1 MENNKTPSARSGGF
15 NLNPELSQRLE
26 QRLSPQMIQSMEILQ
41 LQSLDLQLLIKQEM
55 EINPTLELAE
65 EQELIQDKTD
75 DRDKDDNTDD
85 EKTAP
90 ESDPVEILDKDRE
103 TIHAERS
110 PKQQLTTDRKWE
122 AMQNVSDKPVS
133 LRDYIHQQFK
143 LMETDEKTKQI
154 AEYIIFNIDD
164 NGYIK
169 LSEEEIAQATQSTAD
184 EVKKVLSIIQ
194 QFDPPGVGARTLQEC
209 LILQLSEHDSNI
221 EIKKQIIANHLEDIQ
236 MNRIPLVVNILGKPL
251 DDVQTVVSEIL
262 QLNPYPGKNFSREST
277 YHIVPDVFITAI
289 DDRGDY
295 EIRLNNDYVPPL
307 RINQYYQKM
316 LADPATPQE
325 TKDYI
330 KKKIES
336 ANAIVLAIR
345 QRQNTLLRISKEI
358 VNAQKE
364 FFDKGMSYLKPLK
377 MQDIADKLKIH
388 ITTVSR
394 AISSKQYKRT
404 DEPKNDDT
412 TKQAKASKYIQTPRG
427 IFSMKF
433 FFSRSTDSSINEWQS
448 VKSVLSML
456 QELINQENKESPL
469 SDAEII
475 KNLSEKG
482 VKVARRTVTK
492 YRQMLNIP
500 SSQARKKY

>member
-1 MENNKTPSARSGGF
+1 MPSTKSGGF
-15 NLNPELSQRLE
+15 NLNPELTHRLE
-26 QRLSPQMIQSMEILQ
+26 QRLSPQMLQSMEILQ
-41 LQSLDLQLLIKQEM
+41 LQSLDLQLMLKQEM
-55 EINPTLELAE
+55 EMNPTLELAE

-75 DRDKDDNTDD
+75 DGTKDENTDD
-85 EKTAP
+85 EKPAP
-90 ESDPVEILDKDRE
+90 ESDPVEILDKERE
-103 TIHAERS
+103 TLSSQHS
-110 PKQQLTTDRKWE
+110 LKQQPTIDRKWE
-122 AMQNVSDKPVS
+122 AMQNVSDKPLS
-133 LRDYIHQQFK
+133 LQDYIHQQFK
-143 LMETDEKTKQI
+143 FMETDEKTEQI
-154 AEYIIFNIDD
+154 AKYIIFNIDN
-164 NGYIK
+164 NGFIK
-169 LSEEEIAQATQSTAD
+169 LSDEEIAQAMQSTSD
-184 EVKKVLSIIQ
+184 DVKKVLGIIQ

-209 LILQLSEHDSNI
+209 LMLQLPEHDSNL
-221 EIKKQIIANHLEDIQ
+221 EIKRQIIANHLEDIQ
-236 MNRIPLVVNILGKPL
+236 MNRIPLVADILGKPL
-251 DDVQTVVSEIL
+251 DEIQTVVKEIL
-262 QLNPYPGKNFSREST
+262 QLNPYPGKNFAREST
-277 YHIVPDVFITAI
+277 YHIVPDIFITAV
-289 DDRGDY
+289 DDKGDY

-316 LADPATPQE
+316 LADPETPQE

-336 ANAIVLAIR
+336 ANAIILAIR
-345 QRQNTLLRISKEI
+345 QRQNTLLRITREI

-377 MQDIADKLKIH
+377 MQDIAERLKIH
-388 ITTVSR
+388 TTTVSR
-394 AISSKQYKRT
+394 AISSKQYKPAG
-404 DEPKNDDT
+404 EPKDEAA
-412 TKQAKASKYIQTPRG
+412 AKPAKTSKYIQTPRG

-475 KNLSEKG
+475 EKLGEKG
-482 VKVARRTVTK
+482 VKIARRTINK